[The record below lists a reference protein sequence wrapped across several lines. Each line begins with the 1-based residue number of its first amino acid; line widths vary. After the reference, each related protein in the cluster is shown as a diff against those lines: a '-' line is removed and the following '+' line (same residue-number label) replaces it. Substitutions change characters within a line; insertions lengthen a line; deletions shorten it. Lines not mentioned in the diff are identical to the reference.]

1 MAAAIADRPAAK
13 GRKTGSPLRL
23 RPLAFTAFAMITV
36 LGAVAFA
43 FYMVNLGAEDV
54 FLQRE
59 RDAALAERQILTEA
73 FALEGVRGLATRM
86 ERRSRLAAPE
96 SHYAVFDPAGRH
108 IGGDLLVAPTRLP
121 GDWGK
126 ILSRTRGGPI
136 TLNAS
141 TTRLPDGSL
150 LVVGRDAG
158 GQRDFEAR
166 TADGLLI
173 ALAIVVTAS
182 LGVGLMLNALV
193 IRRADTVAGVAER
206 IAAGDLRA
214 RAEVSERG
222 DSFDRIG
229 ASLNRMLDRM
239 EDLLTGMRTVTD
251 SLAHDLRTPL
261 TRIRGAIEGALD
273 PATTHADCQE
283 VLELVS
289 LELDRVL
296 SVFSA
301 LIDIARAES
310 GLSREMMQAFRLDEM
325 VLDVASL
332 FAPVVEDAG
341 QQLDMRGMAP
351 VIIEG
356 HEQLLRQAVGNLL
369 FNAARHAG
377 PGATVTLEV
386 LNGAGAAEVVVADN
400 GPGIPEE
407 HRGRAKDRF
416 VRLDEARGGSG
427 SGLGLSI
434 AAAAAKLH
442 GGELRLEDNRP
453 GLRAVLRLA
462 GGDAGAMSVQ
472 AQSARQ

>member
-1 MAAAIADRPAAK
+1 
-13 GRKTGSPLRL
+13 
-23 RPLAFTAFAMITV
+23 MITV
-36 LGAVAFA
+36 LGAVAIA
-43 FYMVNLGAEDV
+43 FYMVNLAGEHV
-54 FLQRE
+54 FLDRE
-59 RDAALAERQILTEA
+59 RDVALAEQRILTEVFSA
-73 FALEGVRGLATRM
+73 EGAQGLVMRM
-86 ERRSRLAAPE
+86 EVRSRMGAAE
-96 SHYAVFDPAGRH
+96 AHYGLFGADGRRL
-108 IGGDLLVAPTRLP
+108 GGDLLAPPAPPPLGGWTQVR
-121 GDWGK
+121 
-126 ILSRTRGGPI
+126 SRTEAGQI
-136 TLNAS
+136 TFYA
-141 TTRLPDGSL
+141 TAGRLPDGSL
-150 LVVGRDAG
+150 LIVGRDEAG
-158 GQRDFEAR
+158 RRDFEER
-166 TADGLLI
+166 TAGGLLI

-261 TRIRGAIEGALD
+261 TRMRGAIEGALD
-273 PATTHADCQE
+273 PATPHADCRAA
-283 VLELVS
+283 LELVS

-310 GLSREMMQAFRLDEM
+310 GLSREMMQPFRLDEL

-341 QQLDMRGMAP
+341 QHLDMRPMVP
-351 VIIEG
+351 LVIEG

-386 LNGAGAAEVVVADN
+386 LAAAHAAEIVVADD

-407 HRGRAKDRF
+407 HRGRVKDRF
-416 VRLDEARGGSG
+416 VRLDEARSGSG

-434 AAAAAKLH
+434 VAAAAKLH
-442 GGELRLEDNRP
+442 GGELRLEDNHP
-453 GLRAVLRLA
+453 GLRAVLSLA
-462 GGDAGAMSVQ
+462 GGDAGTMPAA
-472 AQSARQ
+472 AQSSRR